1 MGSIPGSGIYQKGL
15 AASTNLVSQPV
26 GAVTILTA
34 CEVVCWILSQEPADI
49 LDARHFGPFPTRNR
63 DFRWPEQGAGAG
75 VRVGVGQGWAKAR
88 QRRAEVGRGGG
99 MVVGRGGQ
107 RQGR

>member
-49 LDARHFGPFPTRNR
+49 LDARHFGPFPH
-63 DFRWPEQGAGAG
+63 PESRFSVARAGGRGRGAGGGGAG
-75 VRVGVGQGWAKAR
+75 VGKGTAAAGRGGQGWGYGCGQGWAKT
-88 QRRAEVGRGGG
+88 G
-99 MVVGRGGQ
+99 
-107 RQGR
+107 

>member
-49 LDARHFGPFPTRNR
+49 LDARHFGPFPH
-63 DFRWPEQGAGAG
+63 PESRFSVARAGGRGRGAGGGGAG
-75 VRVGVGQGWAKAR
+75 VAKAR
-88 QRRAEVGRGGG
+88 QRQAEVGRGGG